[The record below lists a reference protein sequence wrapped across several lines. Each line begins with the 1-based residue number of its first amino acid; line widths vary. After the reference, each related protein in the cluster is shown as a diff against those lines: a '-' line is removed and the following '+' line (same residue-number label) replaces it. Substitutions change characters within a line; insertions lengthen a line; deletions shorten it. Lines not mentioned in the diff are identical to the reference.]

1 MDKNGN
7 IKEILEAYE
16 DISVISDNGELVIF
30 LLQEKEYGCWYGCM
44 KNDSDSPIFLAK
56 NEEKYDY
63 PHILPTGIP
72 LDKDKKDKFRYICLY
87 ENDSSIRFMQ
97 SKKEKVQDGIERLL
111 RLVSLSK
118 LEQEKE
124 FQKEFLFYWNSA
136 ASKARNVCLYID
148 HYKVLQKMNAYC
160 NIDGEVR
167 FVSAGMKLNDAN
179 VTISKQKK
187 WKHMPQLPVF
197 YIPIIDKRRVLPPTN
212 GRNWI
217 SSDIMQII
225 EGKEFNRISYDSYQ
239 CLQKCKIK
247 SKKMGLIFEMNV
259 EGNSITFAMII
270 EFSNSKNDTVLNKLK
285 RDMSGIEPIKSRR
298 MDYFHLSR
306 QIGNEVSLFDKKVLL
321 IGAGSLGSYT
331 ARELVRAGVRNI
343 TIYDGDELEAENI
356 LRHASGQLWIGCK
369 KVHGIKYELERI
381 HPEIHINAIDNNID
395 ELTILE
401 ETKKADVAIF
411 TVGSSDVQW
420 CLNKVLKEAECK
432 KPILFVW
439 LEAGGVYSHILSINY
454 TKKGCFQ
461 CLYTNEEG
469 EWINNKANQTQDSE
483 IDKYKI
489 RNGCGATRVA
499 YGNSILLRTASA
511 ILDTIQD
518 VITQENQQNYLVN
531 ISHLKTEKIEGFAEK
546 ECTCCGGGNIQ
557 EL

>member
-1 MDKNGN
+1 MDKSGS
-7 IKEILEAYE
+7 IKEILEAYD
-16 DISVISDNGELVIF
+16 DISVISDNGEMVIF

-44 KNDSDSPIFLAK
+44 KNDSNIPIFLAK

-63 PHILPTGIP
+63 PHILPTSIL
-72 LDKDKKDKFRYICLY
+72 LDKDKKDKYRYICLY

-136 ASKARNVCLYID
+136 VLKAGNVCLYID
-148 HYKVLQKMNAYC
+148 HHKVLQKMNAYC
-160 NIDGEVR
+160 NTNGEVR
-167 FVSAGMKLNDAN
+167 FVSDRMKLNDAN
-179 VTISKQKK
+179 VTISKTKK
-187 WKHMPQLPVF
+187 WKFMPELPVF

-212 GRNWI
+212 GRKWI

-225 EGKEFNRISYDSYQ
+225 EGREFNRIAYDSYQ
-239 CLQKCKIK
+239 RLQKYKIK
-247 SKKMGLIFEMNV
+247 SKKMALVFEMNV
-259 EGNSITFAMII
+259 EENSITFAMII
-270 EFSNSKNDTVLNKLK
+270 EFSNSKKDTVLNKLK
-285 RDMSGIEPIKSRR
+285 QDISGIEPIKSRR

-306 QIGNEVSLFDKKVLL
+306 QIGNDMCLFDKKVLL
-321 IGAGSLGSYT
+321 IGAGSLGSYA

-343 TIYDGDELEAENI
+343 TIYDRDELEAENI
-356 LRHASGQLWIGCK
+356 MRHASSKLWIGCK
-369 KVHGIKYELERI
+369 KVHGIKYELECI
-381 HPEIHINAIDNNID
+381 HPEIHINAIANNMD
-395 ELTILE
+395 ELVILE
-401 ETKKADVAIF
+401 EIENADVAIF

-439 LEAGGVYSHILSINY
+439 MEAGGVYSHILSINY

-469 EWINNKANQTQDSE
+469 EWINNKANQIHDSE

-489 RNGCGATRVA
+489 RDGCGATRIA
-499 YGNSILLRTASA
+499 YGNSILLRTVSA

-518 VITQENQQNYLVN
+518 VFTQENQQNYLVN
-531 ISHLKTEKIEGFAEK
+531 ISPLKTEKIEDFAEK
-546 ECTCCGGGNIQ
+546 ECTCCGDGNIR